1 MQEEKIEEQVPIKIY
16 ATNRTFR
23 SYLVFWVSQLVS
35 LLGSSIVQFS
45 IIWWITIETQSA
57 IFLSISAALT
67 FLPQLIT
74 LPIAGVFAD
83 KWNKKRALIAIDFS
97 QAFVTFILALVFL
110 GGYGAVWIVV
120 LFNALRSIFQAFHM
134 PTVDSLVPAMVP
146 KDKLTRVNSFNGM
159 FRSLIF
165 FSGPLIGAGLMMFWS
180 IREILWLDVI
190 TFIIALIPL
199 LFISIPLVEKEKD
212 KEEIPF
218 IQEFKEGFSLLKTTP
233 GFLVL
238 AIWSLIAN
246 FLLVPFNILLSFFVN
261 VTHSGTEVSFAVIM
275 AFMQAGSI
283 TGALI
288 ISLKK
293 VWKRKVLILMACG
306 AGTNVG
312 LLIAAFAPLGQFF
325 VMGIGEFIIGFTLSA
340 GLPIYFTILQTA
352 VSPDKQ
358 GRIFSIDATFSFAIM
373 PIGMI
378 VAGPLANFLG
388 IINFFVILGIS
399 GIIFNVLIYFFTN
412 LRHLKY

>member
-1 MQEEKIEEQVPIKIY
+1 LSVGFASTKP
-16 ATNRTFR
+16 
-23 SYLVFWVSQLVS
+23 VSKYFKLDLIPVIS
-35 LLGSSIVQFS
+35 LY
-45 IIWWITIETQSA
+45 
-57 IFLSISAALT
+57 FL
-67 FLPQLIT
+67 FP
-74 LPIAGVFAD
+74 
-83 KWNKKRALIAIDFS
+83 
-97 QAFVTFILALVFL
+97 
-110 GGYGAVWIVV
+110 
-120 LFNALRSIFQAFHM
+120 
-134 PTVDSLVPAMVP
+134 
-146 KDKLTRVNSFNGM
+146 
-159 FRSLIF
+159 
-165 FSGPLIGAGLMMFWS
+165 
-180 IREILWLDVI
+180 
-190 TFIIALIPL
+190 FIIALIPL